1 MKTAVY
7 RFGACAVDTLARE
20 LRHAG
25 EAVDLP
31 ASAFDCLVYLIE
43 QRSRPVGRDELI
55 AAVWG
60 RAEVSETL
68 LNHTI
73 LRLRKTLGDSA
84 REQRMIRTAARYG
97 YRWVADVTVES
108 RDGFSAAAAVDA
120 APDAGDEVT
129 APSTGDAGAAPRQ
142 SGPAKWPR
150 RTLGVALAL
159 VLALGLAAA
168 TWWALRAGP
177 AVDTAGV
184 AADAPR
190 VMVLPADVDAPPEWA
205 WLRLGMMDL
214 IANHLRAGGLAV
226 APSEMVVHLPQAS
239 AAAPAAPMPPDAN
252 GWTLRPRIGRADGAW
267 QVTLTLAQPQGP
279 LEAVGRSG
287 EAMAAGRQAADRLLA
302 ALGHAAPTLAGDTP
316 DIALQELLQRTKA
329 ATLADQL
336 DLARSLIER
345 APPALAQA
353 PDLQWMMALVDSRAG
368 LYDAAVQRLERLLDG
383 TADHRDDALRI
394 RTLNFVG
401 SLYFRRTQYDRALD
415 AYEEAIALA
424 AQGPADSAARGL
436 AYAGRGLVALVQSRF
451 AQGTADL
458 GRARLLYQ
466 AANNALGLAQVDMN
480 LAGAAVLRGQP
491 AAALPLLESAIARF
505 RTLASQEEYVVSL
518 AVLTDVH
525 RSLLDFPAALAVT
538 ERFWPPE
545 RHIANRRLQWR
556 LQLTRAETLA
566 DLGRSAE
573 SRALTQAVLAGADA
587 PDDEEIRGRAQ
598 GLLAR
603 IALAHGDC
611 REALARSEAAATN
624 VPLRT
629 DGDSYA
635 EVMLVR
641 LRALRCAGRAD
652 EAAGALTDL
661 DAWSRS
667 ATAANA
673 QTQVALARAEQ
684 ARASRGHAQALVDF
698 GQAMRLAGER
708 EVPNLEV
715 EVSRSYLCT
724 LVALGRLDEA
734 AAVSGRIAPWA
745 DRDLRA
751 AWAQVL
757 TYRALDQA
765 DAWSAAAEQARR
777 LTGERPLPD
786 ARCP

>member
-7 RFGACAVDTLARE
+7 RFGAHAVDTLARE
-20 LRHAG
+20 LRHADRPV
-25 EAVDLP
+25 ELP
-31 ASAFDCLVYLIE
+31 ASAFDCLVHLIE

-73 LRLRKTLGDSA
+73 VRLRKALGDSA
-84 REQRMIRTAARYG
+84 REQRLIRTAARYG
-97 YRWVADVTVES
+97 YRWVAEVTVAA
-108 RDGFSAAAAVDA
+108 DGDADAAPSAAAAVPAAADA
-120 APDAGDEVT
+120 TPTGPVRGT
-129 APSTGDAGAAPRQ
+129 APPEPRRRTRRRVRGAALAVVLVGGLVAAAGWWATRTVPV
-142 SGPAKWPR
+142 GEPAD
-150 RTLGVALAL
+150 
-159 VLALGLAAA
+159 AAA
-168 TWWALRAGP
+168 TS
-177 AVDTAGV
+177 
-184 AADAPR
+184 PR
-190 VMVLPADVDAPPEWA
+190 VMVLPAEVDAPPEWA
-205 WLRLGMMDL
+205 WLRLGVMDL
-214 IANHLRAGGLAV
+214 IANQLRAGGLGV
-226 APSEMVVHLPQAS
+226 APSEMVVHLLQG
-239 AAAPAAPMPPDAN
+239 AADPAAIQSGAN
-252 GWTLRPRIGRADGAW
+252 GWTIQPRVDRAGGAW
-267 QVTLTLAQPQGP
+267 RVSLTLAQPQGP
-279 LEAVGRSG
+279 LEATGRAD
-287 EAMAAGRQAADRLLA
+287 EVIAAGRQAADRLLA
-302 ALGHAAPTLAGDTP
+302 ALGHAAPTPPGEAP
-316 DIALQELLQRTKA
+316 DIALQQRLQQTKA

-336 DLARSLIER
+336 DLARTLIEQ
-345 APPALAQA
+345 APPAQARA

-383 TADHRDDALRI
+383 TAGHRDDALRI

-401 SLYFRRTQYDRALD
+401 SLYFRRTQYDRALA

-424 AQGPADSAARGL
+424 AQGPADPAAQGL

-451 AQGTADL
+451 AEGTADL

-518 AVLTDVH
+518 AVLTDV
-525 RSLLDFPAALAVT
+525 RRALLDVPEALAVT

-573 SRALTQAVLAGADA
+573 SRALAQAVLAGADA
-587 PDDEEIRGRAQ
+587 PDDEEIRGRTQ

-611 REALARSEAAATN
+611 HEALARSEAAAAN
-624 VPLRT
+624 PPLRT
-629 DGDSYA
+629 DDESYA
-635 EVMLVR
+635 EVALVR
-641 LRALRCAGRAD
+641 LRALRCTGRTD
-652 EAAGALTDL
+652 EAARVLADL
-661 DAWSRS
+661 DAWSRNT
-667 ATAANA
+667 TAPQPQA
-673 QTQVALARAEQ
+673 QVALARAEQ
-684 ARASRGHAQALVDF
+684 ARASGGHAQALADF
-698 GQAMRLAGER
+698 AQALRLAGER

-724 LVALGRLDEA
+724 LIALGRLDEA
-734 AAVSGRIAPWA
+734 AAVSGRIARWA

-751 AWAQVL
+751 AWAQAL
-757 TYRALDQA
+757 TYRALGQA
-765 DAWSAAAEQARR
+765 DAWSAATEQARR
-777 LTGERPLPD
+777 LAGERPLPD
-786 ARCP
+786 AHCP